1 MLGSLGEKLNNES
14 FLSKLPAFIS
24 VFGAL
29 ILIFSIA
36 YDYGYFMVFGVGFSE
51 MPTTLSDHLRSS
63 LTWIP
68 NTLIVVFGVVALE
81 LFNSRVEQGMTE
93 EEVKQTSSTPKCT
106 AWFRDSPKYPVI
118 ALAVFVPFT
127 LILNIDLPLQA
138 WQFSLIIIWFI
149 FHNFLFSH
157 ERVLERTSK
166 EFYLF
171 SRWVPA
177 IFIFVVFNGAVA
189 ANNIKEGNGKKF
201 VFELEESKVEYTL
214 VRAFEKYYLVWEESK
229 NIKLISS
236 GKVISLYPVNIETES
251 NKKIQ
256 STAKIGG

>member
-1 MLGSLGEKLNNES
+1 MNNDS
-14 FLSKLPAFIS
+14 FLSKLPILIS

-29 ILIFSIA
+29 VLILSIA

-51 MPTTLSDHLRSS
+51 IPTTLSDHLRSS

-68 NTLIVVFGVVALE
+68 NTLLVAFGVVALE
-81 LFNSRVEQGMTE
+81 LFNRRVEQGMTE
-93 EEVKQTSSTPKCT
+93 EEIIQTSPTPKFT
-106 AWFRDSPKYPVI
+106 AWFRDSPKYPII
-118 ALAVFVPFT
+118 ALAVFAPFSF
-127 LILNIDLPLQA
+127 IFNIDLPLQA

-177 IFIFVVFNGAVA
+177 ILIFVVFSGAVA
-189 ANNIKEGNGKKF
+189 ANNIKEGGGQKF
-201 VFELEESKVEYTL
+201 VFELEKDKFEGAL
-214 VRAFEKYYLVWEESK
+214 VRAFEKYYLIWGESK

-236 GKVISLYPVNIETES
+236 GKVISLYPAYIEIES

-256 STAKIGG
+256 PTGKSGG

>member
-1 MLGSLGEKLNNES
+1 MENES
-14 FLSKLPAFIS
+14 FLSKLPIFIS

-29 ILIFSIA
+29 TLSLSIA
-36 YDYGYFMVFGVGFSE
+36 YDYGYFMLFGVGFSE

-63 LTWIP
+63 LNWIP
-68 NTLIVVFGVVALE
+68 NTLLVVFGVVALE
-81 LFNSRVEQGMTE
+81 LFNRRIEQGMTE
-93 EEVKQTSSTPKCT
+93 EEIIQTSPTPKFT
-106 AWFRDSPKYPVI
+106 AWFRDSPKYPII
-118 ALAVFVPFT
+118 ALAVFAPFT

-138 WQFSLIIIWFI
+138 WQFSLIIIWFL

-177 IFIFVVFNGAVA
+177 ILIYVVFSGAVA
-189 ANNIKEGNGKKF
+189 ANSIKEGNGTQF
-201 VFELEESKVEYTL
+201 VFELEKSKVEGAL
-214 VRAFEKYYLVWEESK
+214 VRAFENYYLVWEEGK

-236 GKVISLYPVNIETES
+236 GKVISLYPANIKTES

-256 STAKIGG
+256 PTAKSDG

>member
-1 MLGSLGEKLNNES
+1 MLAALDSLGEKLNNES
-14 FLSKLPAFIS
+14 FLSILPILIS

-29 ILIFSIA
+29 VLILSIA

-68 NTLIVVFGVVALE
+68 NTLLVAFGVVVLE
-81 LFNSRVEQGMTE
+81 IFNRRVEQGMTE
-93 EEVKQTSSTPKCT
+93 EEIIQTSPTPKFT
-106 AWFRDSPKYPVI
+106 AWFRDSPKYPII
-118 ALAVFVPFT
+118 ALAVFAPFT
-127 LILNIDLPLQA
+127 LIFNIDLPLQA

-157 ERVLERTSK
+157 ERMLERTSK

-177 IFIFVVFNGAVA
+177 ILIFVVFSGAVA
-189 ANNIKEGNGKKF
+189 ANSIKEGGGQKF
-201 VFELEESKVEYTL
+201 VFELGKSKVEGTL
-214 VRAFEKYYLVWEESK
+214 VRAFEKYYLIWEESK

-236 GKVISLYPVNIETES
+236 GKVISLYPASIETES
-251 NKKIQ
+251 NRV
-256 STAKIGG
+256 AEGL

>member
-1 MLGSLGEKLNNES
+1 MKNES
-14 FLSKLPAFIS
+14 FLSNLPALIS
-24 VFGAL
+24 AFGAL
-29 ILIFSIA
+29 ILILSIA
-36 YDYGYFMVFGVGFSE
+36 YDYGYFMVFNISFSE

-68 NTLIVVFGVVALE
+68 NTLLVVFGVVALE
-81 LFNSRVEQGMTE
+81 LFNRRVEQGMTE
-93 EEVKQTSSTPKCT
+93 EEIIQTSPTPKFT
-106 AWFRDSPKYPVI
+106 AWFRNSPKYPII
-118 ALAVFVPFT
+118 ALALFAPFT
-127 LILNIDLPLQA
+127 LTLNIDLPLQA

-177 IFIFVVFNGAVA
+177 ILIFVVFSGAVA
-189 ANNIKEGNGKKF
+189 ANSIKEGNGTKF
-201 VFELEESKVEYTL
+201 VFELEKSKFEGAL
-214 VRAFEKYYLVWEESK
+214 VRAFEKYYLVWEEGK

-236 GKVISLYPVNIETES
+236 GKVISLYPATIKIES

-256 STAKIGG
+256 PTVKNGG